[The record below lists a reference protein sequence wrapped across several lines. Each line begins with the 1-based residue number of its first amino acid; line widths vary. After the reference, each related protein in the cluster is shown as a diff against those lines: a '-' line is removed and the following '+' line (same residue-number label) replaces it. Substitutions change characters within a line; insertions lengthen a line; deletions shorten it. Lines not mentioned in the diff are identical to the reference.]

1 MKKILVLVTG
11 GRPRGN
17 TRQLADA
24 FAQGAREAG
33 HEVKVLYLQNRD
45 IRGCLGCNACRYG
58 KPCVQKDDFAA
69 LVPDILWCDA
79 LVFASPL
86 YFWTICARMK
96 AIIER
101 FYSLA
106 RPDAAPPRGRYEAY
120 PEKDCVLLMTAADDL
135 FWTFEQAVSYYR
147 FALVNYIGFADRG
160 VLLAGGCGET
170 NGPPR
175 IGETG
180 HLARAHEFGRT
191 LYACAAAP
199 FLCRKARPLCPYAAF
214 SSLHTAS
221 PASSRM
227 QRARAP
233 SPGGQ
238 CASYK
243 LRHA

>member
-1 MKKILVLVTG
+1 M
-11 GRPRGN
+11 
-17 TRQLADA
+17 
-24 FAQGAREAG
+24 
-33 HEVKVLYLQNRD
+33 YLQNRD

-120 PEKDCVLLMTAADDL
+120 PEKDCALLMTAADDL

-191 LYACAAAP
+191 LYGA
-199 FLCRKARPLCPYAAF
+199 
-214 SSLHTAS
+214 
-221 PASSRM
+221 
-227 QRARAP
+227 
-233 SPGGQ
+233 
-238 CASYK
+238 
-243 LRHA
+243 

>member
-147 FALVNYIGFADRG
+147 FALVNYIGFSDRG
-160 VLLAGGCGET
+160 VLLAGGVLR
-170 NGPPR
+170 NLPAFAF
-175 IGETG
+175 
-180 HLARAHEFGRT
+180 LAPH
-191 LYACAAAP
+191 
-199 FLCRKARPLCPYAAF
+199 
-214 SSLHTAS
+214 
-221 PASSRM
+221 
-227 QRARAP
+227 
-233 SPGGQ
+233 
-238 CASYK
+238 
-243 LRHA
+243 